1 MSTVQGGV
9 YGEGGQLRGEGG
21 QLRGEGGQHRG
32 EGGQLRGKGVHAI
45 HCADDQ
51 GIDMALVGKH
61 LCQNI
66 YICRAMVVVIST
78 SLIAIFKKDE

>member
-1 MSTVQGGV
+1 MSLSTVQGGV

-61 LCQNI
+61 LCQNLQGHSCC
-66 YICRAMVVVIST
+66 YFNKSPFLRS
-78 SLIAIFKKDE
+78 SER